1 MKKGFKMAKVSTSV
15 SAEQLSSYIS
25 RIERLDDEISNIRND
40 IKDILTE
47 AKMAGFDISIIRQ
60 ILKLKKMDEDDR
72 HEKDELLDTY
82 RSALNI

>member
-1 MKKGFKMAKVSTSV
+1 MAKSNSSV
-15 SAEQLSSYIS
+15 SAEQLNSYIA
-25 RIERLDDEISNIRND
+25 RVERLDEEIANIRND

-72 HEKDELLDTY
+72 REQDELLDSY

>member
-1 MKKGFKMAKVSTSV
+1 MAKNSGTV
-15 SAEQLSSYIS
+15 SAEQLTSYLA
-25 RIERLDDEISNIRND
+25 RIERLDEEIGNIRND

-47 AKMAGFDISIIRQ
+47 AKMAGFDIAIIRQ

-72 HEKDELLDTY
+72 REQDELLDTY